1 MSITRHCNTE
11 THEELP
17 FKQLHTLEKR
27 KQESARIREKYPDR
41 IPVIVERAS
50 TSDFPDIDK
59 KKYLCPS
66 DLTVGQF
73 MLVIRKRV
81 QLTPEKAM
89 YVFVNNVLPPT
100 NSLMSSLYEGQKD
113 EDGFLYLSYSG
124 ENYFGG
130 KCMTDEDY
138 FGGGDAQNHP
148 IASRAVRHT
157 MPTAPLSCFQM
168 LRLCAASNDMTIG
181 NSIACLLGVWDGSVA
196 WARDTHELQLML

>member
-1 MSITRHCNTE
+1 MGRTHIYKEDRKTMSITRHCNTE

-130 KCMTDEDY
+130 
-138 FGGGDAQNHP
+138 GDAQNHP

-181 NSIACLLGVWDGSVA
+181 NSIARLL
-196 WARDTHELQLML
+196 